1 LHFAHYV
8 KQNRDMPNRSRNTK
22 ADFAQ
27 TALKVAEIATGTPL
41 ASFSGMDRKRI
52 MAEMGSIGGKIGG
65 RRRAAKMT
73 PEARR
78 ASASLAAQA
87 RWAGK
92 TSPDS
97 VKLKREAGLR
107 KIAQILEQHMT
118 ELGLSEE
125 ERNEKTAQLM
135 AVVTKAVT
143 ARLKSPARSQEAV
156 RASANRA

>member
-1 LHFAHYV
+1 MHFAHRV
-8 KQNRDMPNRSRNTK
+8 KHNRYMPKRLRKS
-22 ADFAQ
+22 DFAQ
-27 TALKVAEIATGTPL
+27 TALRVAETATGSTLGPL
-41 ASFSGMDRKRI
+41 SGTDRKRI

-78 ASASLAAQA
+78 ASASRAAQA

-107 KIAQILEQHMT
+107 KIAQLLEQHMT
-118 ELGLSEE
+118 DLGFSEAE
-125 ERNEKTAQLM
+125 KNEKTAQLM
-135 AVVTKAVT
+135 SVVTKAVT
-143 ARLKSPARSQEAV
+143 AKLKSPARSQEV
-156 RASANRA
+156 PRAAASRA

>member
-1 LHFAHYV
+1 
-8 KQNRDMPNRSRNTK
+8 MPKRLSR
-22 ADFAQ
+22 ADFSQNAFRDAE
-27 TALKVAEIATGTPL
+27 TAAGEPLVLSTNAE
-41 ASFSGMDRKRI
+41 RRRI